1 MRYNE
6 YEERKYTGKTMIIVP
21 KDDPLQLGSPRK
33 IHQTPFL
40 LPVSPFLF
48 SLFLF
53 SFSSKPCLYLVP
65 SAAQKLPH
73 QSPFTAPKT
82 ALPIMSSG
90 SGKKVGK
97 INKSKENSLSPG
109 GLQRYSFGR
118 KEDTQGSETQ
128 LGSWRELE
136 LSRGS

>member
-40 LPVSPFLF
+40 LPVSHFLI

-53 SFSSKPCLYLVP
+53 SFSSKPCPYPVP
-65 SAAQKLPH
+65 SAAQKPPISPLLLP
-73 QSPFTAPKT
+73 QKQLSPSCRVARE
-82 ALPIMSSG
+82 
-90 SGKKVGK
+90 KKVGK
-97 INKSKENSLSPG
+97 KK
-109 GLQRYSFGR
+109 
-118 KEDTQGSETQ
+118 
-128 LGSWRELE
+128 
-136 LSRGS
+136 